1 MEVKRKYPAH
11 SKRPAAPGVATLLP
25 FNSSA
30 ATAHPSPTPRRLSR
44 RLDRKSTR
52 LNSRSLR
59 HLVCRL
65 LLEKKKESIIIGN
78 VRRHHPANDTR
89 RLAPIGT
96 SRSTLN
102 KTHEL
107 MTMIIPGIVH
117 GGSGDDICT
126 NDR

>member
-52 LNSRSLR
+52 LNSKSLR

-65 LLEKKKESIIIGN
+65 LLEKKKKKLGMRPRLCTAHAPKAVFEDFAHIYASVV
-78 VRRHHPANDTR
+78 VRRLCTAKAVR
-89 RLAPIGT
+89 RLYSAGAQ
-96 SRSTLN
+96 
-102 KTHEL
+102 
-107 MTMIIPGIVH
+107 
-117 GGSGDDICT
+117 CT
-126 NDR
+126 VSLRAGL

>member
-52 LNSRSLR
+52 LNSKSLR

-65 LLEKKKESIIIGN
+65 LLEKKKNRKLAAEYPIKDIFEEDTYAARKGLQDEMSRLIEDCHTESHKDFASPQLKNG
-78 VRRHHPANDTR
+78 
-89 RLAPIGT
+89 
-96 SRSTLN
+96 SRMAT
-102 KTHEL
+102 
-107 MTMIIPGIVH
+107 P
-117 GGSGDDICT
+117 
-126 NDR
+126 

>member
-52 LNSRSLR
+52 LNSKSLR

-65 LLEKKKESIIIGN
+65 LLEKKK
-78 VRRHHPANDTR
+78 VDVLL
-89 RLAPIGT
+89 RLGFSLKMMQLHFIHSEPSLLLLELRDLLLAFCNLALADFTIDVQ
-96 SRSTLN
+96 SRLVTCY
-102 KTHEL
+102 
-107 MTMIIPGIVH
+107 M
-117 GGSGDDICT
+117 
-126 NDR
+126 

>member
-52 LNSRSLR
+52 LNSKSLR

-65 LLEKKKESIIIGN
+65 LLEKKKVSFQPWPPRTYQGDYLN
-78 VRRHHPANDTR
+78 NLPPTDPG
-89 RLAPIGT
+89 LAVTNGVEGT
-96 SRSTLN
+96 G
-102 KTHEL
+102 
-107 MTMIIPGIVH
+107 GIVTVAEPRPA
-117 GGSGDDICT
+117 GQRPERFYRGI
-126 NDR
+126 

>member
-65 LLEKKKESIIIGN
+65 LLEKKKKKCERN
-78 VRRHHPANDTR
+78 VTEEYR
-89 RLAPIGT
+89 
-96 SRSTLN
+96 
-102 KTHEL
+102 
-107 MTMIIPGIVH
+107 MPGCYVRNEVNYIVTVVD
-117 GGSGDDICT
+117 GSGCVSIDRCSDELDDVIHVVCYDYT
-126 NDR
+126 GV